1 MTTTTQ
7 VSVEE
12 YLTTVYEPDV
22 DYLDGELEERNVGE
36 YDHSVLQLALLL
48 WFSRRAKEWSV
59 RVVPEQR
66 TQMNAT
72 RYRIPDVSVFRRE
85 TPVEQIFTSP
95 QLIAVEVLSPEDRH
109 GRVQR
114 RIEDYKQFGVGNIW
128 IIDPR
133 LREGWN
139 CSSGDWVRTERFEVA
154 GTPIYVSLGELFR
167 ELDENEM

>member
-1 MTTTTQ
+1 MTTATQ

-12 YLTTVYEPDV
+12 YLTTVYKPDV

-48 WFSRRAKEWSV
+48 WFSRRSREWSV
-59 RVVPEQR
+59 RVLPEQR
-66 TQMNAT
+66 TQLAKT
-72 RYRIPDVSVFRRE
+72 RYRVPDVSVFRRE
-85 TPVEQIFTSP
+85 TPVEQIFTRP

-114 RIEDYKQFGVGNIW
+114 RIEDYRQFGVGNIW

-133 LREGWN
+133 SREGWN
-139 CSSGDWVRTERFEVA
+139 CSSGDWVRAERFEVA
-154 GTPIYVSLGELFR
+154 GTAIYLSLTEMFR
-167 ELDENEM
+167 ELDEAEA

>member
-1 MTTTTQ
+1 MTITTQ

-36 YDHSVLQLALLL
+36 YDHSVVQKALLL
-48 WFSRRAKEWSV
+48 WFARHERQWSV
-59 RVVPEQR
+59 RALQEQR
-66 TQMNAT
+66 TKLNTT
-72 RYRIPDVSVFRRE
+72 RYRIPDLSVFRRE
-85 TPVEQIFTSP
+85 TPVEQIFTRP

-109 GRVQR
+109 SRVQR

-167 ELDENEM
+167 ELDENER